1 MLEFQQANP
10 KNRPSTYKNALYLRL
25 INNTFEKH
33 TFMIIHL
40 LSALLMMAALEK
52 PTELPLESG
61 LIFQDK
67 PWEEL
72 KAQAK
77 QEKKLFFVMFGAGYC
92 APCHQMEQTTFRN
105 EKLGAFAQ
113 QHVVALKLDIQSFLN
128 DDIMWAQQY
137 EVTEVP
143 TMLVF
148 NAKGK
153 LANRFSGYKSG
164 KELLALFEKAYA
176 PNKL

>member
-1 MLEFQQANP
+1 MLELRQAKD
-10 KNRPSTYKNALYLRL
+10 KNCLHTYKKALYLRL
-25 INNTFEKH
+25 IDNTFETH

-40 LSALLMMAALEK
+40 LSALLVMAALGR
-52 PTELPLESG
+52 PTELSPESG
-61 LIFQDK
+61 LVFQDR

-137 EVTEVP
+137 EVNEVP

-148 NAKGK
+148 NIKGK
-153 LANRFSGYKSG
+153 LCNRFTGYKSG
-164 KELLALFEKAYA
+164 KELLAIFEKAYA
-176 PNKL
+176 P